1 MAFDPQAAQGIGDN
15 IIAVYARAELY
26 LIEVIRDAIIAAG
39 EAPTWAEAQL
49 LAIRQQR
56 GRIQGIS
63 AELQRLSPTLWE
75 DVTQR
80 AFLRGQIEAEKELAT
95 IPSLTPAATVINDA
109 AVYALAAEQVGRF
122 SQIHRGILRRTDDI
136 WRAINAEVTGM
147 TVTGSMTVKE
157 AAQRSFTR
165 MTREGLGFFVDKAG
179 RKWGLDTYAEMA
191 VRTST
196 HQALR
201 MGHTETMQQYGVD
214 LVVISSHANPAE
226 VCAPYENK
234 ILSLTGKFPNGRNRI
249 GDQIFT
255 VTASMAEAEAAGLH
269 HPNAILGGDQAIDT
283 FAGAVGASKGTYSG
297 PAFTIRTAQGHMAT
311 VSPEHPILTD
321 RGWRT
326 AESLSVGDNVFYSLP
341 GQGGGTGIAGE
352 SNLEDVPTTVEDEF
366 ASIKDRGCVTTVPA
380 AGHNFNDDR
389 QFLQGEIDI
398 VVTDDCL
405 LPVPNPK
412 VIKETGEV
420 HFVWPNVGGVS
431 EVGNGSL
438 TFSGYG
444 VASSVAGSLPNL
456 DPNSFKPADNSG
468 AGSVEHGGDLAGS
481 HAGFVHG
488 LDTLNIDGDIST
500 LNGRNTSISHSLGD
514 GRAGDSQDPTYI
526 NMAIPGGMESDYIV
540 HIDRFVFTGHA
551 YDFQTVDGVYSINN
565 LITHN
570 CAHGHYA
577 YVPGYTKLDP
587 TVETTFDEAGYK
599 ATQKQRYLERQI
611 RKSKQMESAATTDQ
625 ALLEA
630 KRRKSAYQAKL
641 RDHIGEHD
649 LPRRRD
655 REQVMK
661 PVEPRRTRVEQSDR
675 REVRQTLS
683 FDDIDA

>member
-63 AELQRLSPTLWE
+63 AELQRLSPQLWE

-80 AFLRGQIEAEKELAT
+80 AFLRGQIEAEKELAN
-95 IPSLTPAATVINDA
+95 IPGLTPAATVINDA

-147 TVTGSMTVKE
+147 TVTGTMTVKE

-165 MTREGLGFFVDKAG
+165 MTREGLGFFVDRAG

-234 ILSLTGKFPNGRNRI
+234 ILSLTGKFPNGRQRI

-297 PAFTIRTAQGHMAT
+297 PAFTIRTAQGHRAT

-341 GQGGGTGIAGE
+341 GQGSGTGIAGE
-352 SNLEDVPTTVEDEF
+352 SNLEDMPTTVEDEF

-380 AGHNFNDDR
+380 AGNNFNDDR

-420 HFVWPNVGGVS
+420 HFVWPDVGGVS
-431 EVGNGSL
+431 EVGNGAL
-438 TFSGYG
+438 AFSGDG
-444 VASSVAGSLPNL
+444 VASSIAGALPNI
-456 DPNSFKPADNSG
+456 DPNSFESANNGG
-468 AGSVEHGGDLAGS
+468 AGRVEDGGDLAGS

-488 LDTLNIDGDIST
+488 LDALNIDGDVTAFS
-500 LNGRNTSISHSLGD
+500 GRDAGLVEGFTY
-514 GRAGDSQDPTYI
+514 GRVGDSQDPRYI
-526 NMAIPGGMESDYIV
+526 DTSVPGGIKPDYIV

-570 CAHGHYA
+570 CAHGHSA

-587 TVETTFDEAGYK
+587 TVETTYDEAGYK
-599 ATQKQRYLERQI
+599 AAQKQRYYERQI

-630 KRRKSAYQAKL
+630 KRRKAAYQAKL
-641 RDHIGEHD
+641 RDHVAEHD

-661 PVEPRRTRVEQSDR
+661 PVEPRRTRVEQSNR
-675 REVRQTLS
+675 REVRQTLT
-683 FDDIDA
+683 FDDIDT

>member
-1 MAFDPQAAQGIGDN
+1 MAFDPQAAAGIGDN

-63 AELQRLSPTLWE
+63 AELQRLSPQLWE

-80 AFLRGQIEAEKELAT
+80 AFLRGQIEAEKELAN
-95 IPSLTPAATVINDA
+95 IPGLTPAATVINDA

-147 TVTGSMTVKE
+147 TVTGTMTVKE

-234 ILSLTGKFPNGRNRI
+234 VISLTGKFPNGRNRI

-269 HPNAILGGDQAIDT
+269 HVNC
-283 FAGAVGASKGTYSG
+283 
-297 PAFTIRTAQGHMAT
+297 GH
-311 VSPEHPILTD
+311 S
-321 RGWRT
+321 
-326 AESLSVGDNVFYSLP
+326 
-341 GQGGGTGIAGE
+341 
-352 SNLEDVPTTVEDEF
+352 
-366 ASIKDRGCVTTVPA
+366 
-380 AGHNFNDDR
+380 
-389 QFLQGEIDI
+389 
-398 VVTDDCL
+398 
-405 LPVPNPK
+405 
-412 VIKETGEV
+412 
-420 HFVWPNVGGVS
+420 
-431 EVGNGSL
+431 
-438 TFSGYG
+438 
-444 VASSVAGSLPNL
+444 
-456 DPNSFKPADNSG
+456 
-468 AGSVEHGGDLAGS
+468 
-481 HAGFVHG
+481 
-488 LDTLNIDGDIST
+488 
-500 LNGRNTSISHSLGD
+500 
-514 GRAGDSQDPTYI
+514 
-526 NMAIPGGMESDYIV
+526 
-540 HIDRFVFTGHA
+540 
-551 YDFQTVDGVYSINN
+551 
-565 LITHN
+565 
-570 CAHGHYA
+570 HYA
-577 YVPGYTKLDP
+577 YVPGYTKVDP
-587 TVETTFDEAGYK
+587 TTNSTYDEAGYK
-599 ATQKQRYLERQI
+599 ATQKQRYYERQI

-625 ALLEA
+625 ARLEA

-641 RDHIGEHD
+641 RDHISEYD

-661 PVEPRRTRVEQSDR
+661 PVEPRRTRVEQSNR

-683 FDDIDA
+683 FDDIDT

>member
-63 AELQRLSPTLWE
+63 EELQRLSPQLWE

-147 TVTGSMTVKE
+147 TVTGTMTVKE

-234 ILSLTGKFPNGRNRI
+234 ILSLTGKFPNGRQRI

-255 VTASMAEAEAAGLH
+255 VTASMSEAEAAGLH
-269 HPNAILGGDQAIDT
+269 HPN
-283 FAGAVGASKGTYSG
+283 
-297 PAFTIRTAQGHMAT
+297 
-311 VSPEHPILTD
+311 
-321 RGWRT
+321 
-326 AESLSVGDNVFYSLP
+326 
-341 GQGGGTGIAGE
+341 
-352 SNLEDVPTTVEDEF
+352 
-366 ASIKDRGCVTTVPA
+366 
-380 AGHNFNDDR
+380 
-389 QFLQGEIDI
+389 
-398 VVTDDCL
+398 
-405 LPVPNPK
+405 
-412 VIKETGEV
+412 
-420 HFVWPNVGGVS
+420 
-431 EVGNGSL
+431 
-438 TFSGYG
+438 
-444 VASSVAGSLPNL
+444 
-456 DPNSFKPADNSG
+456 
-468 AGSVEHGGDLAGS
+468 
-481 HAGFVHG
+481 
-488 LDTLNIDGDIST
+488 
-500 LNGRNTSISHSLGD
+500 
-514 GRAGDSQDPTYI
+514 
-526 NMAIPGGMESDYIV
+526 
-540 HIDRFVFTGHA
+540 
-551 YDFQTVDGVYSINN
+551 
-565 LITHN
+565 
-570 CAHGHYA
+570 CAHGHFA
-577 YVPGYTKLDP
+577 YVPGYTKVDP
-587 TVETTFDEAGYK
+587 TTNSTYDEAGYK
-599 ATQKQRYLERQI
+599 ATQKQRYYERQI
-611 RKSKQMESAATTDQ
+611 RKSKQMESAATTDE

-641 RDHIGEHD
+641 RDHISEHD
-649 LPRRRD
+649 LKRRPD
-655 REQVMK
+655 REQLMRAGDK
-661 PVEPRRTRVEQSDR
+661 QARRTRRATKATTTNAYADGLRTSLDAPDLPTTPTR
-675 REVRQTLS
+675 RRRRAASGQGVSVADILARNQAKTTPSPQMRDAMALKQAKLAAPL
-683 FDDIDA
+683 DHVDIDLPAKPVFKEKQPSTTLAALPRTNRTSWEEIQYDTNTYQGVGNCIRVANSVELRRRGYDVTAGQTAFRVDYNTPANRSIYITTKKTNEELLAASTKISQSTESVAITGWNTADGKTRIYFQEAKARRGVKYGKNGATLKRFEEDMPEGATGTAVGSWSKGNSGHIWNWVKEDGEIKFFEAQTNRGFIDNTEYMSRLKAGSLRMVRMDDLTPNEDVLKVIDYENRIK

>member
-63 AELQRLSPTLWE
+63 EELQRLSPTLWE

-95 IPSLTPAATVINDA
+95 IPSLTPAATVINDS

-147 TVTGSMTVKE
+147 TVTGTMTVKE

-165 MTREGLGFFVDKAG
+165 MTREGLGFFVDRSG

-234 ILSLTGKFPNGRNRI
+234 ILSLTGKFPNGRQRI

-255 VTASMAEAEAAGLH
+255 VTASMAEAEAAGLY
-269 HPNAILGGDQAIDT
+269 HPHC
-283 FAGAVGASKGTYSG
+283 
-297 PAFTIRTAQGHMAT
+297 GH
-311 VSPEHPILTD
+311 S
-321 RGWRT
+321 
-326 AESLSVGDNVFYSLP
+326 
-341 GQGGGTGIAGE
+341 
-352 SNLEDVPTTVEDEF
+352 
-366 ASIKDRGCVTTVPA
+366 
-380 AGHNFNDDR
+380 
-389 QFLQGEIDI
+389 
-398 VVTDDCL
+398 
-405 LPVPNPK
+405 
-412 VIKETGEV
+412 
-420 HFVWPNVGGVS
+420 HF
-431 EVGNGSL
+431 
-438 TFSGYG
+438 
-444 VASSVAGSLPNL
+444 
-456 DPNSFKPADNSG
+456 
-468 AGSVEHGGDLAGS
+468 
-481 HAGFVHG
+481 
-488 LDTLNIDGDIST
+488 
-500 LNGRNTSISHSLGD
+500 
-514 GRAGDSQDPTYI
+514 
-526 NMAIPGGMESDYIV
+526 
-540 HIDRFVFTGHA
+540 
-551 YDFQTVDGVYSINN
+551 
-565 LITHN
+565 
-570 CAHGHYA
+570 A

-587 TVETTFDEAGYK
+587 TIETTYDEAGYK
-599 ATQKQRYLERQI
+599 ATQKQRYYERQI

-641 RDHIGEHD
+641 RDHISEHD
-649 LPRRRD
+649 LKRRPD
-655 REQVMK
+655 REQLMRAGNK
-661 PVEPRRTRVEQSDR
+661 QARRTRRAAKVTTTNTYADGLRTSLDAPDLPTTPTR
-675 REVRQTLS
+675 RRRRAASGQGVSVADILARNQTKTTPSPQMRDAIALKQAKLAAPL
-683 FDDIDA
+683 DHVDIDLPAKPVFKEKQPSTTLAALPRTNRTSWEEIQYDTNTYQGVGNCIRVANSVELRRRGYDVTAGQTAFRVDYNIPANRAIYNTTKKTNEELLAASTKITQSTESVAITGWNTADGKTRIYFQEAKARPGVKHGKNGATLKRFEEDMPEGATGTAVGSWSKGNSGHIWNWVKEDGEIKFFEAQTNRGFIDNSEYMSRLKAGSLRMVRMDDLTPNEDVLKVIDYENRIK